1 MDLGRDPRDLSL
13 RGGDFPRKE
22 KRGRKKKVDKYTEK
36 KRKKKEVMFWSF
48 SPFQDTHIFFAPSIY
63 YGALLF
69 LGSHKS
75 RRCRYGNGVKQHGQT
90 ETPMGTEP
98 MEENTIP

>member
-1 MDLGRDPRDLSL
+1 LGAEIFRR
-13 RGGDFPRKE
+13 
-22 KRGRKKKVDKYTEK
+22 RKKNVDKYTEK
-36 KRKKKEVMFWSF
+36 KEEKKVMFWPF

-63 YGALLF
+63 CGVLLL

-75 RRCRYGNGVKQHGQT
+75 RRCRYGKGVKQHGQT
-90 ETPMGTEP
+90 ETPMGTEL